1 MNNNNFTESD
11 FDFGDFF
18 LNKKREFV
26 DSINTKNSGN
36 MIYENYSDN
45 SQILPST
52 SKKSC
57 KCKNSQCLKF
67 YCDCFAV
74 NKYCDPSICSCIN
87 CSNNSDNEVRSFLI
101 YI

>member
-26 DSINTKNSGN
+26 ESKNTKNSGN

-45 SQILPST
+45 SQILPSA

-74 NKYCDPSICSCIN
+74 NKYCDPNICSCIH